1 MRIEVAPDIDGRIRG
16 KLRKAGRREIG
27 GMLFAEQMA
36 PGRFKIV
43 DFSVDHYSGSHTN
56 FRRDPQAHGETMEK
70 FFERTGGDF
79 SRFNYLGEWHS
90 HPSFSVEPSSQDMET
105 MTDLVENSTAGISF
119 ALLLIVRLRLFV
131 WLDYSMTSFAKGYA
145 PSRAH
150 LARKFI

>member
-1 MRIEVAPDIDGRIRG
+1 MRIEVAPDIDGRIRRE
-16 KLRKAGRREIG
+16 LRKAGRGEIG

-56 FRRDPQAHGETMEK
+56 FRRDPQVHGKTMQK
-70 FFERTGGDF
+70 FFERTGGDL
-79 SRFNYLGEWHS
+79 SRFNYVGEWHS
-90 HPSFSVEPSSQDMET
+90 HPSFPVDPSSEDMET
-105 MTDLVENSTAGISF
+105 MTDLVQNSTAGISF
-119 ALLLIVRLRLFV
+119 ALLLIVRLRFFV

-145 PSRAH
+145 PSRAR